1 MIRLVIFKSK
11 AQQCL
16 NMAESEQDLTE
27 DVSGRDAEKHSEAPQ
42 ELLENVGEQ
51 FDQNEGNRSLSSSS
65 RKIIFFSETENA
77 EEKDST
83 STPED
88 TGQPATNEVTMGES
102 PVNQASQSTDL
113 QDEVVSEG
121 RETVSAAL
129 SPLADSETHPAE
141 EKKHDSDIEEQMKVE
156 KQMDQVGVRP
166 SVASSTSA
174 QRPSTS
180 GSRSKMDSTST
191 SQVIEQDGQ
200 GTVSHEAAEGAR
212 TFSAPPRLRPDL
224 AFCLPNVVTSDLCSC
239 VADDSRETD
248 ASLVETA
255 VCDTVFE
262 EKSYI
267 KQNSLNLVWSFG
279 INRDTPVHALHIDNR
294 RLILYASS
302 HTAVINNFSITRQH
316 LLQGHCSP
324 LSCIAVSGNRRWV
337 ATADQGP
344 ESLVI
349 VWDTFSGIP
358 VQTLFDCHPE
368 GGVGAMAMTQD
379 AKYLATV
386 GRGTVQRMSIWDW
399 TSETKGPLCSV
410 DLSPAFS
417 FQTFVL
423 FNPEDNTELLSNSKT
438 EVVFY
443 TWKDNQLEFA
453 SPILTDETFNKIV
466 GLYSQSVFHLTPSQV
481 LTATSAGNLVIWDT
495 VSAPQIQ
502 LDAVKSY
509 KKKALKLMN
518 LQSDSI
524 TVVTVSD
531 RYIVTCDVKGCIK
544 FYDEQLCLLNWYSN
558 FNLGAISSIS
568 FSSQPATKAN
578 EKTSYPSQSTIS
590 AEQFIVRNFVV
601 ATVDATVA
609 HVTGDG
615 CKLEMLL
622 QEHGAAV
629 HAIACNP
636 AQPFICMGSYCGL
649 LKVWNYEKKE
659 PVCSRLFGTG
669 NYIQCVTYNKAGSM
683 LGVGFTDGCVRI
695 LDALSLTDEL
705 PEPFQYARDAIT
717 QITFS
722 HDSRFLATV
731 DSKTTVTVFMLK
743 DKSWQ
748 YLGRQNAHFK
758 QIRSLTFGTY
768 LDSNQPRLL
777 SFGEDRVLVEY
788 NLASSTV
795 DDLQILSSERIEQSA
810 IPTCMTWYPP
820 ISKESF
826 IVTANNQ
833 YKLKLYNATTKMCR
847 KTVLSPMYGSPVRKM
862 EVLPFSNGKENKIG
876 YLAYITDD
884 KVGLQTLPLD
894 GNPHKSCAV
903 ICHGRMVSNIACSND
918 GSYIFTAGGDDCTVH
933 MWKVD
938 LVAHEAV
945 TALGGEELI
954 PFYGLLEGGR
964 DGELFTE
971 MENYFY
977 YSQLRYQHVSTMQPR
992 EISTHIPLQEV
1003 PFMMRAL
1010 GFYPTEKEIEDMLN
1024 EVKFSK
1030 YVDTGTYVTD
1040 IDLGEFIKL
1049 YINHRPVFGIT
1060 ASELHRV
1067 FDVLGYNNENG
1078 EKIIKLGELLQL
1090 LQSGGECM
1098 AEEEVAECLSTL
1110 LGLNPEGGSSELIS
1124 FDAKSASALLEEQLP
1139 QEITSELFMN
1149 EILGFPQIS
1158 TCGEEAAVPTA
1169 APT

>member
-1 MIRLVIFKSK
+1 MTEHKR
-11 AQQCL
+11 
-16 NMAESEQDLTE
+16 DLTE
-27 DVSGRDAEKHSEAPQ
+27 DVSSGDAEEHSEASP
-42 ELLENVGEQ
+42 ELPKDVGEH
-51 FDQNEGNRSLSSSS
+51 FDQNKGSSSPS
-65 RKIIFFSETENA
+65 STPRKIKFFSDPENA
-77 EEKDST
+77 EENVST
-83 STPED
+83 LAPED
-88 TGQPATNEVTMGES
+88 TGQPATNDLTMSES
-102 PVNQASQSTDL
+102 TVNQANQSPDL
-113 QDEVVSEG
+113 QDGVVSEDL
-121 RETVSAAL
+121 ETVSAAGK
-129 SPLADSETHPAE
+129 SPVPSPDSELHPAE
-141 EKKHDSDIEEQMKVE
+141 GKKHDNKIREQMSVDKP
-156 KQMDQVGVRP
+156 MDQVDVGV
-166 SVASSTSA
+166 SDTSSTSA
-174 QRPSTS
+174 QQPSAP
-180 GSRSKMDSTST
+180 GSHSKMASTST
-191 SQVIEQDGQ
+191 SQDIVQDGEGSVRQ
-200 GTVSHEAAEGAR
+200 EAVEEIR
-212 TFSAPPRLRPDL
+212 TSSAPARLRPDP
-224 AFCLPNVVTSDLCSC
+224 AFCVPNLLASDPCSC
-239 VADDSRETD
+239 AADDSMLETD

-255 VCDTVFE
+255 ICDTVFE

-294 RLILYASS
+294 KLILYASS
-302 HTAVINNFSITRQH
+302 HTAVMNNFSITRQH

-337 ATADQGP
+337 ATADQSP

-386 GRGTVQRMSIWDW
+386 GRGTVQRVSIWDW
-399 TSETKGPLCSV
+399 TSEAKGSLCSV

-417 FQTFVL
+417 IQTFIL
-423 FNPEDNTELLSNSKT
+423 FNPEDNTELLSNSKA

-481 LTATSAGNLVIWDT
+481 LTATSVGNLVIWDT
-495 VSAPQIQ
+495 VNAPQIQ
-502 LDAVKSY
+502 LDAVKSH

-558 FNLGAISSIS
+558 FNLGPISSIS
-568 FSSQPATKAN
+568 FSSQPASKAD
-578 EKTSYPSQSTIS
+578 EKTSFPSESTID
-590 AEQFIVRNFVV
+590 ADQFVVRNFVV
-601 ATVDATVA
+601 ATVDAKVA

-622 QEHGAAV
+622 QEHGAAL

-636 AQPFICMGSYCGL
+636 VQPFICMGSYCGL
-649 LKVWNYEKKE
+649 LKIWDYEKKE
-659 PVCSRLFGTG
+659 PICSRLFGTG
-669 NYIQCVTYNKAGSM
+669 NYIQCLTYNKAGSL
-683 LGVGFTDGCVRI
+683 LGVGLTDGCVHI
-695 LDALSLTDEL
+695 LDALSLNDEL

-722 HDSRFLATV
+722 HDSKYLATV
-731 DSKTTVTVFMLK
+731 DSKTTVTVFLVK
-743 DKSWQ
+743 DKYWQ

-758 QIRSLTFGTY
+758 PIRSLMFGTY

-777 SFGEDRVLVEY
+777 SLGEDRVLVEY
-788 NLASSTV
+788 NLADSTE

-810 IPTCMTWYPP
+810 IPMCMTWYPP

-826 IVTANNQ
+826 IITANNQ

-847 KTVLSPMYGSPVRKM
+847 KTVLSPIYGSPVQKM
-862 EVLPFSNGKENKIG
+862 EVLPFSNGKENKTG

-938 LVAHEAV
+938 L
-945 TALGGEELI
+945 T
-954 PFYGLLEGGR
+954 R
-964 DGELFTE
+964 WRT
-971 MENYFY
+971 
-977 YSQLRYQHVSTMQPR
+977 
-992 EISTHIPLQEV
+992 ISTIH
-1003 PFMMRAL
+1003 
-1010 GFYPTEKEIEDMLN
+1010 
-1024 EVKFSK
+1024 SC
-1030 YVDTGTYVTD
+1030 VTS
-1040 IDLGEFIKL
+1040 
-1049 YINHRPVFGIT
+1049 VS
-1060 ASELHRV
+1060 A
-1067 FDVLGYNNENG
+1067 
-1078 EKIIKLGELLQL
+1078 QW
-1090 LQSGGECM
+1090 
-1098 AEEEVAECLSTL
+1098 
-1110 LGLNPEGGSSELIS
+1110 NPEKYQLI
-1124 FDAKSASALLEEQLP
+1124 FHCRKYHL
-1139 QEITSELFMN
+1139 
-1149 EILGFPQIS
+1149 
-1158 TCGEEAAVPTA
+1158 
-1169 APT
+1169 

>member
-1 MIRLVIFKSK
+1 
-11 AQQCL
+11 
-16 NMAESEQDLTE
+16 MAEHKQDLTE
-27 DVSGRDAEKHSEAPQ
+27 DVSSGDAEEQSEAPP
-42 ELLENVGEQ
+42 ELLKNVGEHL
-51 FDQNEGNRSLSSSS
+51 DQNKGSSSPS
-65 RKIIFFSETENA
+65 STPRKIKFFFDPENA
-77 EEKDST
+77 EENAST
-83 STPED
+83 LAPED
-88 TGQPATNEVTMGES
+88 TGQLATNDLTMTES
-102 PVNQASQSTDL
+102 TVNQANQSPDL
-113 QDEVVSEG
+113 QDGAVSEDL
-121 RETVSAAL
+121 ETVSAAGQPPVP
-129 SPLADSETHPAE
+129 SPDSEIHPAE
-141 EKKHDSDIEEQMKVE
+141 EKKHDNNIGEQTSVDKP
-156 KQMDQVGVRP
+156 MDQVDIGV

-174 QRPSTS
+174 QQPSAP
-180 GSRSKMDSTST
+180 GSHSNMASTST
-191 SQVIEQDGQ
+191 SQDIGQDGQ
-200 GTVSHEAAEGAR
+200 GTVSQEAVEEIR
-212 TFSAPPRLRPDL
+212 TFSAPPRLRPDP
-224 AFCLPNVVTSDLCSC
+224 AFCVPNVLASDLCSC
-239 VADDSRETD
+239 AADDSMLETD

-255 VCDTVFE
+255 ICDTVFE

-302 HTAVINNFSITRQH
+302 HTAVMNNFSITRQH

-337 ATADQGP
+337 ATADQSP

-368 GGVGAMAMTQD
+368 NGVGAMAMTQD

-386 GRGTVQRMSIWDW
+386 GRGTVQRVSIWDW
-399 TSETKGPLCSV
+399 TSEAKGPLCSV

-417 FQTFVL
+417 IQTFIL

-495 VSAPQIQ
+495 VNAPQIQ
-502 LDAVKSY
+502 LDAVKSH

-558 FNLGAISSIS
+558 FNLGPISSIS
-568 FSSQPATKAN
+568 FSSRPASKAD
-578 EKTSYPSQSTIS
+578 EKTSFPSESTIN
-590 AEQFIVRNFVV
+590 ADQFVVRNFVV
-601 ATVDATVA
+601 ATVDAKVA
-609 HVTGDG
+609 HVTGEG

-622 QEHGAAV
+622 QEHGAAL

-636 AQPFICMGSYCGL
+636 VQPFICMGSYCGL
-649 LKVWNYEKKE
+649 LKVWDYEKKE
-659 PVCSRLFGTG
+659 PICSRLFGTG
-669 NYIQCVTYNKAGSM
+669 NYIQCVTYNEAGSL
-683 LGVGFTDGCVRI
+683 LGVGLTDGCVHI
-695 LDALSLTDEL
+695 LDALSLIDEL

-722 HDSRFLATV
+722 HDSKYLATV
-731 DSKTTVTVFMLK
+731 DSKSTVTVFLVK

-758 QIRSLTFGTY
+758 PIRSLIFGTY

-777 SFGEDRVLVEY
+777 SLGEDRVLVEY
-788 NLASSTV
+788 NLAYSTE

-810 IPTCMTWYPP
+810 IPMCMTWYPP

-826 IVTANNQ
+826 IITANNQ

-847 KTVLSPMYGSPVRKM
+847 KTVLSPIYGSPVQKM

-938 LVAHEAV
+938 L
-945 TALGGEELI
+945 T
-954 PFYGLLEGGR
+954 
-964 DGELFTE
+964 
-971 MENYFY
+971 
-977 YSQLRYQHVSTMQPR
+977 
-992 EISTHIPLQEV
+992 
-1003 PFMMRAL
+1003 
-1010 GFYPTEKEIEDMLN
+1010 
-1024 EVKFSK
+1024 
-1030 YVDTGTYVTD
+1030 
-1040 IDLGEFIKL
+1040 
-1049 YINHRPVFGIT
+1049 
-1060 ASELHRV
+1060 
-1067 FDVLGYNNENG
+1067 
-1078 EKIIKLGELLQL
+1078 
-1090 LQSGGECM
+1090 
-1098 AEEEVAECLSTL
+1098 
-1110 LGLNPEGGSSELIS
+1110 
-1124 FDAKSASALLEEQLP
+1124 
-1139 QEITSELFMN
+1139 
-1149 EILGFPQIS
+1149 
-1158 TCGEEAAVPTA
+1158 
-1169 APT
+1169 